1 MPNYTTY
8 TKQELIE
15 AQNQLSQQTGED
27 ILGIDGGLPVAS
39 QNQEFFAVFDEAG
52 STGPEII
59 DKTQFRLSYIVN
71 SNLET
76 SRPILNSPAAS
87 NATQNFEKGKIC
99 QIRADNAT
107 VLNQNLTGDN
117 FIYDIGTLQ
126 LISTTEYGKNNDE
139 YITTMSFNS
148 VGGQLVGSAQ
158 NISSTH
164 KNKTSGASP
173 DDNTLESDGTQKIS
187 LNAAQTPI
195 SQSAGTDEWV
205 TWDGDELEFVQST
218 LLANTRISAQLSCGI
233 SVRNVYAGNT
243 VITQIYLKRDPV
255 GGSESI
261 QTLAAASVQSSV
273 PNVPTSPQSFGY
285 NLSINFPFTDFSAGD
300 KIYAE
305 VVRSGGATESETSVA
320 LVGINLNF
328 QQETPPGE
336 DLVIGVNATTA
347 SYWDGVNNISGSG
360 IASNDFNNAYS
371 ALTASSDFTN
381 FSNGTY
387 IQRLSTAS
395 EAFDPSND
403 GNTFNPIQQPFQ
415 FLTGDEIRFE
425 YNPNKVHKV
434 IRTEINTD
442 SVSIVYITPAVN
454 TETIA
459 VEGSIGTQL
468 NHFTHY
474 RISQD
479 GGYLI
484 INKQKENTAGVEQA
498 FKGIITPQ
506 YPSEALLKKEDE
518 LIFELKKAGIIET

>member
-15 AQNQLSQQTGED
+15 AQNQLSQETGENVS
-27 ILGIDGGLPVAS
+27 GVAGGLPVAS

-76 SRPILNSPAAS
+76 SRPVINSPAAF

-99 QIRADNAT
+99 QVRADNAT

-158 NISSTH
+158 NISATLRGDGS
-164 KNKTSGASP
+164 
-173 DDNTLESDGTQKIS
+173 DDNTLENDGDQKIS
-187 LNAAQTPI
+187 LSTSLTPI
-195 SQSAGTDEWV
+195 SQSAGTNEWV
-205 TWDGDELEFVQST
+205 SWDGDEWEFVQST
-218 LLANTRISAQLSCGI
+218 LLAGTRLSAQLSFRLN
-233 SVRNVYAGNT
+233 VNDVYAGNE
-243 VITQIYLKRDPV
+243 VVVQINIKRDPV

-261 QTLAAASVQSSV
+261 QTLGGQSFVSSV
-273 PNVPTSPQSFGY
+273 PAQPIAPQNFVY
-285 NLSINFPFTDFSAGD
+285 NSTVFFNFKDFSQGD

-305 VVRSGGATESETSVA
+305 VIRSGGATQTDTEVS
-320 LVGINLNF
+320 LVNLKFNF
-328 QQETPPGE
+328 QQETPPG
-336 DLVIGVNATTA
+336 DGLIMGVNATTA
-347 SYWDGVNNISGSG
+347 SYWEGVNNISGSG

-395 EAFDPSND
+395 DAFDPNSD
-403 GNTFNPIQQPFQ
+403 GNTFNPIQQPLQ

-434 IRTEINTD
+434 IRTETNSD

-484 INKQKENTAGVEQA
+484 IDKQKENTAGVDQA
-498 FKGIITPQ
+498 FRGIITPQ